1 MATSDEIVLNFKDE
15 LHRAL
20 TADRQSL
27 RERIAAFR
35 AQLVE
40 RMEQLETEIDVTAS
54 PLSEQLE
61 QHLLQIFDP
70 LLSFPAQRDQ
80 EQAALNDQIAK
91 LGEALSQ
98 HEKEKTSLLLEIGQ
112 LTEQISKLSQD
123 LTEKDGDVA
132 RLMQERQQL
141 QDQVARV
148 GEEYAQERANLA
160 KTTRTLLQRLLA
172 SLDQIEGKKSQVDI
186 LTAFLDEAAEFS
198 ARVALFVAKA
208 ELFSGWRSRGF
219 SSESFADQDIKT
231 VHFSIESESILRQAY
246 EKRIA
251 IQGGLLSHR
260 ENSLVLQRLGSP
272 LKDSFVAIPLV
283 VKGKS
288 TAVLYADGGTTAEG
302 TYDIEA
308 LELLVRLVA
317 LSIELLAYRARVVA
331 PSRHEPRVEVPSSQK
346 EMASAVTEARPA
358 MAPILPHVPPMDHPV
373 APPPSQVEEAPEF
386 IRPSTVGP
394 RPPQEAAAVI
404 PSSDRELKLHNDARR
419 FARLLVSEIK
429 LYNEQKVLA
438 GRKNRDLY
446 DRLKEDIDRSREM
459 YMKRVSPI
467 VSSKADYFHDEL
479 IRTLGE
485 NDPGALGSDCPG
497 PMIGA
502 ATE

>member
-40 RMEQLETEIDVTAS
+40 RMNQLESEVDATAS
-54 PLSEQLE
+54 PLTEQLE
-61 QHLLQIFDP
+61 QQLLHTFDP
-70 LLSFPAQRDQ
+70 LLSFPAQMDQ
-80 EQAALNDQIAK
+80 QQAALNDQIAK

-98 HEKEKTSLLLEIGQ
+98 HEKEKTGLLLEIGQ
-112 LTEQISKLSQD
+112 LTEQISRLSQD
-123 LTEKDGDVA
+123 LAEKDEVVG
-132 RLMQERQQL
+132 RLIQERQQL
-141 QDQVARV
+141 DEHAAHI

-160 KTTRTLLQRLLA
+160 ETTRALLQRLLA

-198 ARVALFVAKA
+198 ARVALFVAKG

-231 VHFSIESESILRQAY
+231 VHFSMESESILRQAY
-246 EKRIA
+246 EERLA

-331 PSRHEPRVEVPSSQK
+331 PARHEPRVEVPPGQK
-346 EMASAVTEARPA
+346 EAAPALTEARPA
-358 MAPILPHVPPMDHPV
+358 MASVFLPVPTMDHPV
-373 APPPSQVEEAPEF
+373 APPPAQVERAPEP

-394 RPPQEAAAVI
+394 RPPEEAAAVV
-404 PSSDRELKLHNDARR
+404 PGSDQELKLHNDAKR

-429 LYNEQKVLA
+429 LYNEQKVVA

-467 VSSKADYFHDEL
+467 VSSKVDYFHDEL
-479 IRTLGE
+479 VRTLGE

-497 PMIGA
+497 PMTGVA
-502 ATE
+502 AE